1 MSDTD
6 TARNAAQIA
15 YWNSEAGPRWVA
27 MQERMDAMLAP
38 LMTAA
43 LDRARPAVG
52 EIVLDVGCGCGA
64 TLVALADRVG
74 PDGSVLG
81 VDISAP
87 MLDRARERVR
97 DSAVRN
103 VRLTL
108 SDAAVH
114 AFEPGAF
121 DLAFSRFGVMF
132 FDDPD
137 RAFANIRSALAAIGR
152 LAFVCW
158 APPRDNPWL
167 TVPLTVARPHLPPQ
181 PESDPSAPGPF
192 AFADPDRVSGI
203 LTRAGYSAIDIARHD
218 TSVQICGPGEAEQAA
233 HFAMESGPVGRA
245 MAGAE
250 LAARAAAEQAILA
263 EFRRLEG
270 PGGIALP
277 GSVWLV
283 SARPGN

>member
-1 MSDTD
+1 MSDTE

-15 YWNSEAGPRWVA
+15 YWNTEAGPRWVA

-38 LMTAA
+38 LMNAA

-52 EIVLDVGCGCGA
+52 ETVLDVGCGCGA
-64 TLVALADRVG
+64 TLLALADRVG
-74 PDGSVLG
+74 PDGSVMG

-97 DSAVRN
+97 DSGVRN

-132 FDDPD
+132 FDDPET
-137 RAFANIRSALAAIGR
+137 AFGNIRAALAATGR

-167 TVPLTVARPHLPPQ
+167 TAPLTVARPYLPPQ
-181 PESDPSAPGPF
+181 PESDPAAPGPF
-192 AFADPDRVSGI
+192 AFADSDRVSAI
-203 LTRAGYSAIDIARHD
+203 LARAGYAGIDIVRHNA
-218 TSVQICGPGEAEQAA
+218 SMRICGPGEAERAA
-233 HFAMESGPVGRA
+233 QFAVESGPVGRA
-245 MAGAE
+245 MIGADP
-250 LAARAAAEQAILA
+250 AARAAAGQAILA

-270 PGGIALP
+270 PDGIALP

-283 SARPGN
+283 AARPGN